1 MQPISDADDEA
12 PANELASFDNS
23 APDRGDS
30 PAGDAGA
37 ALSAEQFAA
46 WHDLSAL
53 LVKPGNGAD
62 ALVQSLYLATR
73 LVPNVAEWRLYAL
86 TETPSVG
93 LELVA
98 ALGGTDDAAEGSR
111 QHNTLGFGSAVDQQV
126 LTQRQPTTVTRAALA
141 HRDTP
146 TDHPSA
152 SSDGMAIPLVGAD
165 GVLRGVLVG
174 LARPGVALNARDRLL
189 LDAVAHHACVLLA
202 QRADRGAQV
211 ESPTPQAEPD
221 ERMAFISLAA
231 HELRSPLTTVKG
243 YAQLL
248 LRSARKDPDYP
259 SSRLRALRSIERQA
273 SRMSDMVAELLDAS
287 RIQRGTF
294 ELHLTLVELQ
304 PLAQRVVE
312 QQRGTLDEQ
321 HELRLEMAA
330 TPLAGP
336 WDRARVEQVIRDLL
350 DNALRFSPG
359 GGALTMQ
366 IAPAGRMARVTV
378 MDSGIGVPD
387 DERRHLYE
395 PFFRGELARTRNL
408 AGLGLGLY
416 VSRAIVERLGGR
428 LWLVAS
434 ATQEQRH
441 GSTFAFE
448 LPLANPDDA

>member
-1 MQPISDADDEA
+1 VPACHHANRIVEVRVQPISDADDVT
-12 PANELASFDNS
+12 PAAE
-23 APDRGDS
+23 
-30 PAGDAGA
+30 A

-62 ALVQSLYLATR
+62 ALVQSLYLAAR
-73 LVPNVAEWRLYAL
+73 LVPNVAEWRLYTL

-93 LELVA
+93 LELLA
-98 ALGGTDDAAEGSR
+98 ALGGADDAAEGSR

-126 LTQRQPTTVTRAALA
+126 LTQRQPATVTRAALA

-146 TDHPSA
+146 TDGSADHPSA

-165 GVLRGVLVG
+165 GALRGVLVG
-174 LARPGVALNARDRLL
+174 LARPGVALNTRDRQL
-189 LDAVAHHACVLLA
+189 LDVVAHHACVLLE
-202 QRADRGAQV
+202 QRADWEAQV
-211 ESPTPQAEPD
+211 ESPTPRAEPD

-294 ELHLTLVELQ
+294 ELHSTLVELQ

-350 DNALRFSPG
+350 DNALRFSPA
-359 GGALTMQ
+359 GGAITMQ

-387 DERRHLYE
+387 DERLHLYE

-428 LWLVAS
+428 LWLVDS